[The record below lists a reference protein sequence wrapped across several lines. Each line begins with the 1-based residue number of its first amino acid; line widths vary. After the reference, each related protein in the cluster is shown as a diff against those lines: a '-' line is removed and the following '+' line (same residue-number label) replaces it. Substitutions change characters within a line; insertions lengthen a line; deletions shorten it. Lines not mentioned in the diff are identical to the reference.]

1 MTQMT
6 QPRDF
11 ETTASRLVRLTRSVN
26 GVASHIAHA
35 ALWLLALVVLL
46 DVGFRSLGR
55 PLVWASEISVYLMV
69 ALAFFGI
76 GHTWT
81 QGGHFRVTLLAA
93 ILNPMASRA
102 IEFLCATLALAF
114 SVAYTIGAYKLA
126 AFSFALKFTTPTV
139 LRMPIWMLQGV
150 IVAGGAFL
158 ALAIFEDLLR
168 VSRGMEREETTLS
181 LPPE

>member
-1 MTQMT
+1 
-6 QPRDF
+6 
-11 ETTASRLVRLTRSVN
+11 VN
-26 GVASHIAHA
+26 AVASHIAHA
-35 ALWLLALVVLL
+35 ALWLLVLAVLL
-46 DVGFRSLGR
+46 DVSFRSLGR
-55 PLVWASEISVYLMV
+55 PLVWASEISIYLMV

-81 QGGHFRVTLLAA
+81 QGGHFRVTLLVSV
-93 ILNPMASRA
+93 LNPKARRA
-102 IEFLCATLALAF
+102 IEFLCATLALGF

-139 LRMPIWMLQGV
+139 LRMPIWLLQGV

-158 ALAIFEDLLR
+158 TLAIFEDLLR
-168 VSRGMEREETTLS
+168 VARGVRREDTALS

>member
-6 QPRDF
+6 QTRAF
-11 ETTASRLVRLTRSVN
+11 ETVAARLARFIRAVN
-26 GVASHIAHA
+26 GFASHIAHA
-35 ALWLLALVVLL
+35 ALWLLAFVVLL

-81 QGGHFRVTLLAA
+81 QGGHFRVTLLVSQFT
-93 ILNPMASRA
+93 PMVSRA

-114 SVAYTIGAYKLA
+114 AVAFTVGAYKLA

-139 LRMPIWMLQGV
+139 LRMPVWLLQGV
-150 IVAGGAFL
+150 IVAGGVFL
-158 ALAIFEDLLR
+158 ALALVEDLLR
-168 VSRGMEREETTLS
+168 VARGVAHEDTVFF